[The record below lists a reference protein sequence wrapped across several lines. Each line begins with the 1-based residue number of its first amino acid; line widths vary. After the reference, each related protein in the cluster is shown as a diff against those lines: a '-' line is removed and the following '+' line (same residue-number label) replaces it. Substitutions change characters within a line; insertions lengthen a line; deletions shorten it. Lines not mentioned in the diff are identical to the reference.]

1 MQINGLTSGLDA
13 QGGTEQAART
23 PKDEFL
29 RLLVAQLQ
37 HQNPL
42 EPQEGA
48 EFVAQL
54 AQFTTLEQGAEANNR
69 LASIEAG
76 QAGTARSGY
85 TNIVGRTVTARTD
98 QVQVPWGENSPQL
111 LAQLDGSASKVTVDV
126 FDESG
131 TKVRTI
137 ELGARSA
144 GDVAVEWDGLSD
156 DGTPLASGKYRI
168 EVHAE
173 NAGGSTVSANTAV
186 RGRVNEVEFN
196 ALGGVEFHLGQ
207 MVISPGDIV
216 AIGE

>member
-1 MQINGLTSGLDA
+1 MQINGLTSALDA
-13 QGGTEQAART
+13 QGGAEQTSRT

-69 LASIEAG
+69 LAAIEAG
-76 QAGTARSGY
+76 QSGTARSGY
-85 TNIVGRTVTARTD
+85 TNIVGRTVTARTE

-111 LAQLDGSASKVTVDV
+111 LAQLEGSASTVTVDV

-131 TKVRTI
+131 KKVRTI

-168 EVHAE
+168 EVHAK
-173 NAGGSTVSANTAV
+173 NAGGS
-186 RGRVNEVEFN
+186 
-196 ALGGVEFHLGQ
+196 
-207 MVISPGDIV
+207 
-216 AIGE
+216 